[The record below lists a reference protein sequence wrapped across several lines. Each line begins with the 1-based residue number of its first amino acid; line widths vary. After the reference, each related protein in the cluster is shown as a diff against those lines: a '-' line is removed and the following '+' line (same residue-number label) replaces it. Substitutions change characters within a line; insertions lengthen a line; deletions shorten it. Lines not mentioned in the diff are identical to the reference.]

1 MQYKYY
7 CSNCDRN
14 VYIDIPMSEYNQRKD
29 GNLCPDCKGPIRR
42 VIEWS
47 GVASGSGEGWFGK
60 SNGCSAI

>member
-1 MQYKYY
+1 
-7 CSNCDRN
+7 
-14 VYIDIPMSEYNQRKD
+14 MSEYNHRKD
-29 GNLCPDCKGPIRR
+29 GNICPDCKGPIRR